1 MDEAA
6 GERAL
11 SVAANGGGGA
21 PAATTINVVVA
32 ILVAGTTGFL
42 GGKLDVVVRRFVDA
56 WIAFRDCS
64 CCSPSCLSWAG
75 GCCR

>member
-1 MDEAA
+1 MGRDY
-6 GERAL
+6 L
-11 SVAANGGGGA
+11 SRIIQGA
-21 PAATTINVVVA
+21 RVSMLVGLAATTINVVVA
-32 ILVAGTTGFL
+32 ILVGGTTGFL
-42 GGKLDVVVRRFVDA
+42 GGKLDVVVRRSVDA